1 MNTILFI
8 IVVTVILYG
17 LTRTTESI
25 LDVRQAERDHGQEV
39 TIYL

>member
-1 MNTILFI
+1 MNTVLFI

-39 TIYL
+39 KIYL